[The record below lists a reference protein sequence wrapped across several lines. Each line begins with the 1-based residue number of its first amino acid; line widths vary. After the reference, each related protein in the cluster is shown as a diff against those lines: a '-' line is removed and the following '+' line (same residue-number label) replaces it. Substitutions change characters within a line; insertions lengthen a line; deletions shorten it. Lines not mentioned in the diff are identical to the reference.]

1 MSRLSESPPLETSMT
16 SNVSINRQFL
26 EPSGSSKI
34 NEFLNFNK
42 KQGTSCP
49 EIKYI
54 GPSKLLSQVKS
65 FLPELKASESSLKAR
80 LEAGEDVD
88 IENISED
95 NPHIEMNFQIN
106 EMENTKSSTSE
117 SSESDSSSPSTPR
130 KNTELWTSD
139 SDPDSP
145 QSPEER
151 NNSWTSDSDIDS
163 SSSCSCS
170 SDRDSSDCRPSRKLN
185 NKKVQENSRSVL
197 ENSISC
203 QNNEKNIVNCD
214 IDLVVRKN
222 EQLKRKKPLIEDIT
236 PSEFSNIDEQSNVVN
251 ESTNKRVKH
260 DDR

>member
-1 MSRLSESPPLETSMT
+1 M
-16 SNVSINRQFL
+16 
-26 EPSGSSKI
+26 
-34 NEFLNFNK
+34 LNFYI
-42 KQGTSCP
+42 QWIGTSCP

-54 GPSKLLSQVKS
+54 GPSKLLSHVKS

-145 QSPEER
+145 QSPAER

-163 SSSCSCS
+163 SSSSCS
-170 SDRDSSDCRPSRKLN
+170 SDR
-185 NKKVQENSRSVL
+185 
-197 ENSISC
+197 
-203 QNNEKNIVNCD
+203 
-214 IDLVVRKN
+214 VRWT
-222 EQLKRKKPLIEDIT
+222 I
-236 PSEFSNIDEQSNVVN
+236 
-251 ESTNKRVKH
+251 
-260 DDR
+260 

>member
-1 MSRLSESPPLETSMT
+1 MRHDTQNMRSRAL
-16 SNVSINRQFL
+16 
-26 EPSGSSKI
+26 
-34 NEFLNFNK
+34 
-42 KQGTSCP
+42 
-49 EIKYI
+49 
-54 GPSKLLSQVKS
+54 QVKS

-170 SDRDSSDCRPSRKLN
+170 SDRVRMN
-185 NKKVQENSRSVL
+185 Y
-197 ENSISC
+197 SI
-203 QNNEKNIVNCD
+203 
-214 IDLVVRKN
+214 
-222 EQLKRKKPLIEDIT
+222 EQRIIKANFIY
-236 PSEFSNIDEQSNVVN
+236 
-251 ESTNKRVKH
+251 
-260 DDR
+260 